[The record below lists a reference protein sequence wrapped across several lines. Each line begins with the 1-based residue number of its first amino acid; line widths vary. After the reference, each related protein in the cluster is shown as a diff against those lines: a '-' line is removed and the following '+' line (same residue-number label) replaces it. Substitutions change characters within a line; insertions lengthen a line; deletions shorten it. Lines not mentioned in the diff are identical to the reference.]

1 MIKRKEWPMKI
12 KVRCRKEMK
21 KQSWKWDLNQASGA
35 FVTGEHQGS
44 GFSRETEIIDYILHT
59 WASPVVLVVKESG
72 CQCGR
77 CKRCG
82 FSARVG
88 KIPWSRKWHPTP
100 EFLPGN
106 FHGQGSL
113 VGYSPWGYKELD
125 DWVTEHAHACM
136 CTHAHTHT
144 QQLLCTDMIYSR

>member
-1 MIKRKEWPMKI
+1 MIKRKEWPTKI
-12 KVRCRKEMK
+12 QVQCRKEMN
-21 KQSWKWDLNQASGA
+21 KQSWKWDLNQASEA
-35 FVTGEHQGS
+35 LVTGEHQGS

-59 WASPVVLVVKESG
+59 WASPVVLVVKESA

-82 FSARVG
+82 FGAWVG

-106 FHGQGSL
+106 FMGRGAWWATVHGAAKS
-113 VGYSPWGYKELD
+113 WM
-125 DWVTEHAHACM
+125 TEWLSVRTCAR
-136 CTHAHTHT
+136 THTHT
-144 QQLLCTDMIYSR
+144 HQLLCADMIYSR

>member
-1 MIKRKEWPMKI
+1 M
-12 KVRCRKEMK
+12 EMK
-21 KQSWKWDLNQASGA
+21 TVESRTIFIVISFNFNLLN
-35 FVTGEHQGS
+35 
-44 GFSRETEIIDYILHT
+44 IDSQKLRN
-59 WASPVVLVVKESG
+59 LVKESG

-82 FSARVG
+82 FSAWVG

-113 VGYSPWGYKELD
+113 VGYSPWGCKELD
-125 DWVTEHAHACM
+125 D
-136 CTHAHTHT
+136 
-144 QQLLCTDMIYSR
+144 